1 MSRNPEAPSS
11 FPHWVA
17 LGSLALVLWLFFR
30 HTVPALHE
38 KQELQ
43 DYKSTL
49 TKLRADYDTA
59 IREARL
65 GVGPNAH
72 FDLQALL
79 VAIDQ
84 RGFTP
89 FELCA
94 TYPERADKVAPPE
107 PGEDAPPTTP
117 PAPPTPPAEG
127 GR

>member
-1 MSRNPEAPSS
+1 
-11 FPHWVA
+11 VA

-43 DYKSTL
+43 DYASTL
-49 TKLRADYDTA
+49 QKLRGDYDRA
-59 IREARL
+59 IQDARL

-94 TYPERADKVAPPE
+94 TYPERANTVTPPE
-107 PGEDAPPTTP
+107 PGEDAPPITIP
-117 PAPPTPPAEG
+117 PPPSPEG

>member
-1 MSRNPEAPSS
+1 MSRNPEAPST

-43 DYKSTL
+43 DYASTL
-49 TKLRADYDTA
+49 QKLRGDYDRA
-59 IREARL
+59 IQDARL

-94 TYPERADKVAPPE
+94 TYPERANAVTPPE
-107 PGEDAPPTTP
+107 PGEDAPPITIP
-117 PAPPTPPAEG
+117 PPPSPEG